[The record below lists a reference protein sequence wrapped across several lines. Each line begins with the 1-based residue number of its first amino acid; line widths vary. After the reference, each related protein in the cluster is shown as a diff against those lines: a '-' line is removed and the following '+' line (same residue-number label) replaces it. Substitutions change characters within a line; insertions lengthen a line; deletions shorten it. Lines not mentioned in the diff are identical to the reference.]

1 MKYSFKFLVV
11 AGFAISMLNSCG
23 VKYIEK
29 GFGGG
34 CGEHHTAKLNHSQG
48 YNHKTVN
55 QLNSLDIKEN
65 EVSDSKI
72 LFTNETELNVNVPEQ
87 KLTLVQKLKL
97 IQNVKQH
104 IKNIPKSKSSDLGK
118 QEIKSSQSVK
128 IKKNDFDTSE
138 MGIVKLILVILLA
151 LLILGL
157 VNQLLGMPLINL
169 LVLLLLIYFIWMYL
183 F

>member
-1 MKYSFKFLVV
+1 MV
-11 AGFAISMLNSCG
+11 AGLAISMLNSCG
-23 VKYIEK
+23 LKYIEK

-34 CGEHHTAKLNHSQG
+34 CGDHHTAKLNHSESS
-48 YNHKTVN
+48 NHKSVN
-55 QLNSLDIKEN
+55 QLNPSGLKEK
-65 EVSDSKI
+65 EVSDSKVAI
-72 LFTNETELNVNVPEQ
+72 TNETELNVNVPAP

-118 QEIKSSQSVK
+118 QEIKSSQAVK
-128 IKKNDFDTSE
+128 IQKNDFDTSE
-138 MGIVKLILVILLA
+138 MGIIKLILVILLA

-157 VNQLLGMPLINL
+157 VNQLLGMSLVNL
-169 LVLLLLIYFIWMYL
+169 LVLLLLIYFIWMFL

>member
-11 AGFAISMLNSCG
+11 AGFAILMLNSCG

-34 CGEHHTAKLNHSQG
+34 CGEHHTAKLNHSQSS
-48 YNHKTVN
+48 NHNAVN
-55 QLNSLDIKEN
+55 QLNPSDLKEK
-65 EVSDSKI
+65 EVSDSKVAI
-72 LFTNETELNVNVPEQ
+72 TNETELNVNVPAP
-87 KLTLVQKLKL
+87 KLTLVQKFKL

-104 IKNIPKSKSSDLGK
+104 IKNLPKSKSSDLGK
-118 QEIKSSQSVK
+118 REIKSSQAVK
-128 IKKNDFDTSE
+128 IQKNDFDTSVE
-138 MGIVKLILVILLA
+138 GLLKLVLIIVLA

-157 VNQLLGMPLINL
+157 IHMLVGYSWLNL
-169 LVLLLLIYFIWMYL
+169 LVLLLLIYLIWIYL